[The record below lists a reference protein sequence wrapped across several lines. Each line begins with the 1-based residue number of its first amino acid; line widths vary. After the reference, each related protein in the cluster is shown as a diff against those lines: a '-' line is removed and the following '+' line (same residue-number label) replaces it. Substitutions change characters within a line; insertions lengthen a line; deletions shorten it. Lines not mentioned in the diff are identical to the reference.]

1 MDNIAI
7 YGLMAL
13 AAITL
18 VWIIYHAAKEAG
30 KNEAKANAT
39 TTELTR
45 VVEEEKF
52 QDELEKA
59 SRDAADRAI
68 DAGVHAGRA
77 PADPLSL
84 PDSVRARI
92 LKP

>member
-1 MDNIAI
+1 MDQLAT
-7 YGLMAL
+7 YGLFGL

-18 VWIIYHAAKEAG
+18 VWVIYHAAKQAG

-45 VVEEEKF
+45 VVEEERF

-68 DAGVHAGRA
+68 RAGDNAGAA
-77 PADPLSL
+77 PDDPERL
-84 PDSVRARI
+84 PDSVRSRI